1 MRVGMDG
8 AHVKNM
14 SQFREIII
22 ENILFGKPHETGI
35 IYTNNCVLGYDVA
48 YFSLDSGE
56 FSSSAE
62 IKEFVD

>member
-1 MRVGMDG
+1 MDG
-8 AHVKNM
+8 THVKNM

-22 ENILFGKPHETGI
+22 ANILLGKPHETGI

-56 FSSSAE
+56 FSSSTK